1 MIHLLLAIIY
11 LAFISLGLPDALLG
25 SAWPTMYSEFDVP
38 VSYAGI
44 ISMIIALGTIIS
56 SLQSDRLTRK
66 LGTGKVTAISVAM
79 TAIALLGFSSSH
91 AFWMLCVWAVPYG
104 LGAGSVDAALNNYVA
119 LHYES
124 HHMSWLHCMWGVGA
138 TVGPYIMGFAL
149 SGGKTWNTGYLYIGV
164 LQIVLTAILVFSLP
178 LWKERKTSESPGNTN
193 ENTTLE
199 KPLTL
204 PQIIKIPGAKEV
216 MLCFF
221 CYCAIEQTAGLW
233 ASSYLTLFKGVSA
246 ETAARFAGMFFIGIT
261 VGRAINGFIAMKLQ
275 DSQMI
280 RLGQSIIAIGV
291 IVMLLPG
298 PHIISLAGL
307 ILIGL
312 GCAPVYPCIIHSTP
326 AHFGAGQSQA
336 LIGVQMAS
344 AYVGTCLM
352 PPIFGLI
359 ANHISI
365 ALFPVYITALLILMV
380 IMHELLSKKTAH

>member
-221 CYCAIEQTAGLW
+221 CYCAIEQTASLW

-326 AHFGAGQSQA
+326 AHFGAGRSQA

-365 ALFPVYITALLILMV
+365 ALFPVYIMALLILMV